1 MYVCIGI
8 KPCELTACLR
18 LISCLNSASYGS
30 HVLGLMMEMPFGR
43 VGSMTNSLCIQ
54 STALTKM
61 TLEDIVLS
69 LLESLKQLNAE
80 MTLLFNNLLI
90 CLVKNLPEK
99 MTPCPDF
106 FTLYSTVNIIH
117 C

>member
-1 MYVCIGI
+1 
-8 KPCELTACLR
+8 
-18 LISCLNSASYGS
+18 
-30 HVLGLMMEMPFGR
+30 
-43 VGSMTNSLCIQ
+43 
-54 STALTKM
+54 M

-90 CLVKNLPEK
+90 CLVGNLPEK
-99 MTPCPDF
+99 MKPCPDF
-106 FTLYSTVNIIH
+106 FALFSTVNIIH